1 MYGLIVIHE
10 SRFLFNL
17 RLAGALENHIVY
29 KPVYARYWKPVT
41 GNNNYTLEKWR
52 VMYEFI

>member
-1 MYGLIVIHE
+1 MYGVIVIHK

-29 KPVYARYWKPVT
+29 KPVYARYRKPVT
-41 GNNNYTLEKWR
+41 GNNNYILEKWR